1 MKAFGKIG
9 SFLTFLVTIPMYIVI
24 GIAEGWAAAFETHK
38 RRLSVFNLL
47 MYGCPNLGIYKSG
60 LQVVC
65 QRETI
70 WEEDEIFI
78 HNLPSALLRMKVHTW
93 DVRDGKLWIKVCIN
107 EQLLKELAEDREE
120 KRIMRNIQARVPDVN
135 TLSEGKENKKNN
147 ENEMMNARAE
157 AIKEFAER
165 LKENLDDFYTT
176 GEDALFDT
184 VSAIDEIVKELTEGE
199 RKENQEKHTGASA

>member
-1 MKAFGKIG
+1 MKAFEKIG
-9 SFLTFLVTIPMYIVI
+9 SFLSFMVTIPMYIVI

-47 MYGCPNLGIYKSG
+47 MYGCSNLGIYKAG
-60 LQVVC
+60 LRVVC

-70 WEEDEIFI
+70 WEDDEIFI
-78 HNLPSALLRMKVHTW
+78 LNLPSALLRMKVQTW
-93 DVRDGKLWIKVCIN
+93 DIRDGKLWIKVCIN
-107 EQLLKELAEDREE
+107 ERLLKELAENREE
-120 KRIMRNIQARVPDVN
+120 KRITRNIQARVPDVN

-165 LKENLDDFYTT
+165 LKEYLDDFYTT

-199 RKENQEKHTGASA
+199 